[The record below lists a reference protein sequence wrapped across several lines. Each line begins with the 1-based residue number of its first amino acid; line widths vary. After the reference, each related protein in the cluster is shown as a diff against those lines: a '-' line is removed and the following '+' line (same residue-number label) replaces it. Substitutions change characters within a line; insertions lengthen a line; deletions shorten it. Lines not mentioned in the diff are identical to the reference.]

1 MWLWHVPAPDEAL
14 LICGSKHQWQ
24 DTGFRIV
31 TGRGSF
37 VMPVKHKARILSLAL
52 REVEIVE
59 DCLTSQGIQ
68 LNVRAVAAFKIGNDP
83 QSIADAASRFLSAQN
98 RMEEIVGPMLAGH
111 LRSVIGGFTIEQI
124 IAERGRVTP
133 EIKKRSRA
141 EMDRLGIVVDALE
154 IQEIE
159 DTSGYITNL
168 AAPHAAAVAKQARI
182 ARANADLEAS
192 EREREVA
199 ELRAQYERDLEIKR
213 AGYVAETEKAKAEAT
228 QVGPLTKARASQE
241 VADQQMVLARRQAEI
256 ATLRLDAEVRQAADA
271 EAYRRRA
278 LAEADRDQARFAAD
292 AEAYRMIAIARA
304 ETQAAKTSAEPTVP
318 AEIPDQGRRARLRQR
333 RVGEV
338 PVLEKSAT
346 RRG

>member
-98 RMEEIVGPMLAGH
+98 PIEEIVGPMLAGH
-111 LRSVIGGFTIEQI
+111 LRSVIGGFTVEQI

-199 ELRAQYERDLEIKR
+199 ELKAEYERDLEMKR
-213 AGYVAETEKAKAEAT
+213 AGYLAETQKVRAEAA
-228 QVGPLTKARASQE
+228 QAGPLTEARASQE
-241 VADQQMVLARRQAEI
+241 VAEQQMVLARRQADV
-256 ATLRLDAEVRQAADA
+256 AALRLDAEVRQSADA
-271 EAYRRRA
+271 EAYKRRA
-278 LAEADRDQARFAAD
+278 LAEADRDQAKFAAE
-292 AEAYRMIAIARA
+292 AEAYRTITMARA
-304 ETQAAKTSAEPTVP
+304 ESQAARINAEPAMP
-318 AEIPDQGRRARLRQR
+318 AEDHGQARRVRLRQR

-338 PVLEKSAT
+338 SVIEQPTA